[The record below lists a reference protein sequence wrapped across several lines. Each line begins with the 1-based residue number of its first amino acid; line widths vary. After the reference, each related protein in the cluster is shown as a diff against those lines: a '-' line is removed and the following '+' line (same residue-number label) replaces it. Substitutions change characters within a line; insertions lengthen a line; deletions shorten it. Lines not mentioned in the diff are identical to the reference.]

1 MVCFQ
6 FGKIAISSTVS
17 TMGTMAI
24 SAQAMTDI
32 LENVNGIFSNGVGIG
47 LMTVVGQSIGAHI
60 EKRKQSIILS
70 NLWGL
75 HG

>member
-1 MVCFQ
+1 MAIGIPAGIENGMFQ

-47 LMTVVGQSIGAHI
+47 LMTVVGQSIGAI
-60 EKRKQSIILS
+60 
-70 NLWGL
+70 
-75 HG
+75 